1 MKNPAAQKS
10 KSRGIKILENPKTER
25 KTKKVK
31 SKNRRIEELENQN
44 FEKKIKESTKNLK
57 FKTLKIK
64 ISQN

>member
-44 FEKKIKESTKNLK
+44 FDKLRNGKIKNRSIDKSEN
-57 FKTLKIK
+57 
-64 ISQN
+64 